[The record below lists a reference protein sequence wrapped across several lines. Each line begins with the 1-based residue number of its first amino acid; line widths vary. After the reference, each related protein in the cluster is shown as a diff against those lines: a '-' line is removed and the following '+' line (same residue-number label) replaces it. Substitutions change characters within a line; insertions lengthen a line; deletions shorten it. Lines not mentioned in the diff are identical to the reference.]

1 MEEKL
6 AKLFGSQLKKTL
18 IFILIEK
25 IDLVGEEMK
34 SPLNFIVK
42 KDGKIFD
49 MHELGIWVSS
59 FHIYSPNLNR
69 TKSNISGRAGSYLVA
84 TKEEERHVRIRL
96 QVETDYIQEFDELKH
111 KIFDLFFSKEEITII
126 RDIAPDKEIYV
137 IQEGE
142 YDIENISDSDGE
154 FELILTMLDPYIY
167 GAEHKY
173 IIPSGNNIFDI
184 ENPGAEAEPKFKI
197 TVNQDITFLSV
208 VRDDNFVM
216 IGKPQD
222 EENETKKQPLEVV
235 MEDDMAT
242 TSGWTSANTY
252 VENGDVTGSFSS
264 NDSYFYASNFGTGSL
279 WHGPALKKS
288 LPAALQDFQVEF
300 IVEFKSNGDPKK
312 MGRAE
317 LILLDANNQTV
328 AKLAMKDVFQGYA
341 ENHAEMRVGNIST
354 GTRLIDG
361 GPAKKDDWDD
371 FYGMLRLSREGNIW
385 RAYVAVIDSKGKHV
399 KTRSETFTDHKN
411 QYTAQIAQVMVHIA
425 QRGTIPVAD
434 MRIHKVKVFKRNN
447 LGANEIPVIAR
458 AGDVIEFDHES
469 AMVYKN
475 GEDFRTA
482 LDLSSDFFTLKPGT
496 NRLSLL
502 PEGAGDVEIT
512 FRERFL

>member
-1 MEEKL
+1 
-6 AKLFGSQLKKTL
+6 
-18 IFILIEK
+18 
-25 IDLVGEEMK
+25 MK
-34 SPLNFIVK
+34 SFTFNGIK
-42 KDGKIFD
+42 K
-49 MHELGIWVSS
+49 
-59 FHIYSPNLNR
+59 
-69 TKSNISGRAGSYLVA
+69 
-84 TKEEERHVRIRL
+84 
-96 QVETDYIQEFDELKH
+96 DYIQALRGSNRPAWAPIERQYIEILSRAGAYPLGKKTRPRPLPVPVLIKAKDIADLQKLKEDLAAWLITDEPKEL
-111 KIFDLFFSKEEITII
+111 IFDDE
-126 RDIAPDKEIYV
+126 PDRVYYAEV
-137 IQEGE
+137 
-142 YDIENISDSDGE
+142 DGE
-154 FELILTMLDPYIY
+154 FNPEEIIKYGQGVINFICPDPYKY
-167 GAEHKY
+167 GVEHTY
-173 IIPSGNNIFDI
+173 IIPNGTDIFDI
-184 ENPGAEAEPKFKI
+184 ENPGTADAEPRFKI
-197 TVNQDITFLSV
+197 TLNEDVTFLSI
-208 VRDDNFVM
+208 VRDDSFMMV
-216 IGKPQD
+216 GKPLD
-222 EENETKKQPLEVV
+222 EVNETPKQKLEVIL
-235 MEDDMAT
+235 EDNMTT
-242 TSGWTSANTY
+242 TSGWTSANTF

-264 NDSYFYASNFGTGSL
+264 SGSYFYASNFGTGSL

-312 MGRAE
+312 MGRIE
-317 LILLDANNQTV
+317 LILLDTNNQTV
-328 AKLAMKDVFQGYA
+328 AKLAMKDVYQGYA
-341 ENHAEMRVGNIST
+341 ENHAEMRAGNIST

-361 GPAKKDDWDD
+361 GPLKKDDWDD

-425 QRGTIPVAD
+425 QRGTIAPAD
-434 MRIHKVKVFKRNN
+434 MKIHKVKVFKCNN

-458 AGDVIEFDHES
+458 AGDIIEFDHES

-502 PEGAGDVEIT
+502 PEGAGDVEVT

>member
-1 MEEKL
+1 MSGMTFRGIKKDYITVLRGRKRPPWAPIQRNILTVPGFPGGYLQNTETGPRPLEVPVLIQADSFSDLQKL
-6 AKLFGSQLKKTL
+6 KEDLAMWLVTDTPQEL
-18 IFILIEK
+18 IFDDEPDRVYFAVVDGSL
-25 IDLVGEEMK
+25 DL
-34 SPLNFIVK
+34 
-42 KDGKIFD
+42 
-49 MHELGIWVSS
+49 
-59 FHIYSPNLNR
+59 
-69 TKSNISGRAGSYLVA
+69 
-84 TKEEERHVRIRL
+84 
-96 QVETDYIQEFDELKH
+96 DELVRWGQGV
-111 KIFDLFFSKEEITII
+111 I
-126 RDIAPDKEIYV
+126 RFICP
-137 IQEGE
+137 
-142 YDIENISDSDGE
+142 
-154 FELILTMLDPYIY
+154 DPYKY
-167 GAEHKY
+167 GAEHTY
-173 IIPSGNNIFDI
+173 NIPSGTNIFDI
-184 ENPGAEAEPKFKI
+184 ENTGTAEVEPKLKI

-208 VRDDNFVM
+208 VRDDNFIM

-222 EENETKKQPLEVV
+222 EVSETKKQPLEVV
-235 MEDDMAT
+235 IEDDMAT

-264 NDSYFYASNFGTGSL
+264 SGSYFYASNFGTGSL

-328 AKLAMKDVFQGYA
+328 AKLAMKDVYQGYA

-411 QYTAQIAQVMVHIA
+411 QYMAPITQVMVHIA
-425 QRGTIPVAD
+425 QRGTIAPAD
-434 MRIHKVKVFKRNN
+434 MKIHKVKVFKRNN

-458 AGDVIEFDHES
+458 VGDVIEFDHES

-502 PEGAGDVEIT
+502 PEGAGDVEVT